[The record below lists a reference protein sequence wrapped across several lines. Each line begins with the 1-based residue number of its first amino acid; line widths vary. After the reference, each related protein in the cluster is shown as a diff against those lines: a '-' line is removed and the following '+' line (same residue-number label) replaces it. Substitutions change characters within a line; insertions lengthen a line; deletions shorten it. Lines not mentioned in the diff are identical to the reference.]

1 MTKSSRRITSSR
13 EAFTLVE
20 LLVVIT
26 IIGMLMAMILPAV
39 AAVKEHARQATCIS
53 NQSEIVKAIIS
64 FEGRK
69 GRFPGYNEKYKPA
82 GGNSG
87 SPLRYAWSVALL
99 PDLSRADLHRK
110 LLANDRDVETAKRI
124 YLKFLVCPSAQMD
137 RDHDAIA
144 YVVNV
149 GRTDEDGDRGKE
161 LDTAANAVFHDRLII
176 EPVNMTSSWIAGRD
190 GVANTLVLSENI
202 QVDKWSND
210 GSDEKIV
217 GFKWFSQPAEES
229 YINIKKEE
237 NITDP
242 MARPSSNHPGGVV
255 VAFCGGKTQF
265 LREDIDYKVYWQL
278 MTPDGFHAEDGQSG
292 PPDEWLRYT
301 LNEEDY

>member
-39 AAVKEHARQATCIS
+39 AAVKEHARQATCIN
-53 NQSEIVKAIIS
+53 NQSEIVKAMLS
-64 FEGRK
+64 FESRK

-82 GGNSG
+82 GGS
-87 SPLRYAWSVALL
+87 SDPFRYAWPVALL
-99 PDLSRADLHRK
+99 PDLSRADLQRK
-110 LLANDRDVETAKRI
+110 LLANDGDVEAAKRI
-124 YLKFLVCPSAQMD
+124 YLEFLVCPSAQMD

-149 GRTDEDGDRGKE
+149 GRTDDTRSRGKE
-161 LDTAANAVFHDRLII
+161 RDTPANAVFHSRWFP

-202 QVDKWSND
+202 QVDKWSSD
-210 GSDEKIV
+210 GRDEKIV

-237 NITDP
+237 DLTDP

-255 VAFCGGKTQF
+255 VAFCGGSTRF

-278 MTPDGFHAEDGQSG
+278 MTPDGFHADNGRSG
-292 PPDEWLRYT
+292 EVPRDWLRYT